1 MDDWS
6 DMSLAA
12 QRRAYRRIA
21 QAHAILAHEMT
32 CHPDDLVMIVTSR
45 GGVVQLETVEL
56 EPPRARRLIKA
67 KVARRRA
74 TEEG

>member
-12 QRRAYRRIA
+12 QRRAYRRVA
-21 QAHAILAHEMT
+21 QAHAILAHEMA
-32 CHPDDLVMIVTSR
+32 CHPDDLVVIVTSR

-56 EPPRARRLIKA
+56 EPTRAQ
-67 KVARRRA
+67 KVARKRA
-74 TEEG
+74 TEEAG